1 MHKEVILISGASSGI
16 GYQTARLA
24 AERGHFV
31 IATAPTEALLKEV
44 PGNVSLKLVLD
55 LCNEQTI
62 HGALKIIQEK
72 NIRIT
77 CLINNAGYAQP
88 GPVELVDDAR
98 LRKQFDVNVFGT
110 MALTRAVLPLLR
122 ESELANHGQVE
133 IHRRKII
140 TLSSMLGLVS
150 LPYQGV
156 YAASKFALE
165 ALFEALRMEV
175 KDFGIDVV
183 LIEPGWI
190 NTAFLK
196 TAMAQASQQWLN
208 DKTYGA
214 SLSTY
219 FSISTEAETAKPTGA
234 AKIAAAMAGS
244 PEQVAQTVI
253 KALEAKNPRA
263 RYPVTAMAKW
273 MPRLARIIPTR
284 MWDKMQT
291 GQFTK

>member
-1 MHKEVILISGASSGI
+1 MKAEVILITGASSGI
-16 GYQTARLA
+16 GYQTAKLA

-31 IATAPTEALLKEV
+31 IATAPSEALLKDI
-44 PGNVSLKLVLD
+44 PANASLSLVLD
-55 LCNEQTI
+55 LCNEHSIVQ
-62 HGALKIIQEK
+62 ALHVIREK
-72 NIRIT
+72 NITLT

-110 MALTRAVLPLLR
+110 LALTRAVLPLLR
-122 ESELANHGQVE
+122 AQGKG
-133 IHRRKII
+133 RII

-190 NTAFLK
+190 STAFLK
-196 TAMAQASQQWLN
+196 TAMAQASQQWMT
-208 DKTYGA
+208 DTTYGD
-214 SLSTY
+214 SLSKY
-219 FSISTEAETAKPTGA
+219 FSISTEAETEKPTGA

-253 KALEAKNPRA
+253 RALEAKAPKA
-263 RYPVTAMAKW
+263 RYPVTVMAKW
-273 MPRLARIIPTR
+273 LPRLARIVPTR
-284 MWDKMQT
+284 LWDKMQT
-291 GQFTK
+291 GQFST

>member
-1 MHKEVILISGASSGI
+1 MQAEVILITGASSGI
-16 GYQTARLA
+16 GYQTAKLA

-31 IATAPTEALLKEV
+31 IATAPNEALLGEV
-44 PGNVSLKLVLD
+44 PDNASLKLVLD
-55 LCNEQTI
+55 LCNENTI
-62 HGALKIIQEK
+62 TNALKIIQEK
-72 NIRIT
+72 NITPT

-110 MALTRAVLPLLR
+110 MALTRAVLPILR
-122 ESELANHGQVE
+122 KNNKG
-133 IHRRKII
+133 RII

-156 YAASKFALE
+156 YAASKHALE

-175 KDFGIDVV
+175 KGFGIDVV

-190 NTAFLK
+190 STAFLK
-196 TAMAQASQQWLN
+196 TAMAQASQQWLQ
-208 DKTYGA
+208 DPTYGA
-214 SLSTY
+214 SLSNY
-219 FSISTEAETAKPTGA
+219 FSISTEAETERPTGA

-244 PEQVAQTVI
+244 PELVAQIVI
-253 KALEAKNPRA
+253 KALEAKHPKA

-273 MPRLARIIPTR
+273 LPRLSRIIPTK

>member
-1 MHKEVILISGASSGI
+1 MNKEVILITGTSSGI
-16 GYQTARLA
+16 GYQTAKLA

-31 IATAPTEALLKEV
+31 IATAPSEALLKDV
-44 PGNVSLKLVLD
+44 PENASLKLILD

-62 HGALKIIQEK
+62 AQALQTIKEK
-72 NIRIT
+72 NITIT

-122 ESELANHGQVE
+122 EQGKG
-133 IHRRKII
+133 RII

-156 YAASKFALE
+156 YAASKHALE

-190 NTAFLK
+190 STAFLK
-196 TAMAQASQQWLN
+196 TAMAQASQQWMN
-208 DKTYGA
+208 DKAYGA
-214 SLSTY
+214 SLSKY
-219 FSISTEAETAKPTGA
+219 FSISTEAETDKPTGA

-244 PEQVAQTVI
+244 PELVAQTI
-253 KALEAKNPRA
+253 IRAMEAKTPKA

-273 MPRLARIIPTR
+273 LPLLGRFLPTR
-284 MWDKMQT
+284 VWDKMQT
-291 GQFTK
+291 GQFAK

>member
-1 MHKEVILISGASSGI
+1 MNKEVILISGASSGI
-16 GYQTARLA
+16 GYQTAKLA

-31 IATAPTEALLKEV
+31 IATAPTESLLKDV
-44 PGNVSLKLVLD
+44 PENAGLKLVLD

-62 HGALKIIQEK
+62 TQALQIIKEK
-72 NIRIT
+72 NITIT

-88 GPVELVDDAR
+88 GPVELVDDMR

-110 MALTRAVLPLLR
+110 LALTRAVLPILR
-122 ESELANHGQVE
+122 EQG
-133 IHRRKII
+133 RGRII

-175 KDFGIDVV
+175 KDFCIDVV

-190 NTAFLK
+190 STTFLK

-208 DKTYGA
+208 DATYGA
-214 SLSTY
+214 SLSKY
-219 FSISTEAETAKPTGA
+219 FSISTEAETEKPTGA

-244 PEQVAQTVI
+244 PELVAQTVI
-253 KALEAKNPRA
+253 KALEAERPKA

-273 MPRLARIIPTR
+273 LPKLAHIIPTKI
-284 MWDKMQT
+284 WDKMQT
-291 GQFTK
+291 GQFTE